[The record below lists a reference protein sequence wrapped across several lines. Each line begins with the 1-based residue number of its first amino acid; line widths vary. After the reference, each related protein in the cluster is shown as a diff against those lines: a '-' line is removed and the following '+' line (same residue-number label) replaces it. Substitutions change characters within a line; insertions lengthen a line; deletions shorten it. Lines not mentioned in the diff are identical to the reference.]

1 VRIRAAGTLVAASII
16 VNVAI
21 VAAVGIQEGFDTRV
35 FRSGAAHMLSGEA
48 LQGKEPSYR
57 GYAAL
62 LAVCGTV
69 GIGERGAIAFQF
81 GVAALATLALFALGR
96 SLGGVTAGALAAAFF
111 VVDVDVARWHVYLLT
126 DSLYMS
132 LVVLVTWSVH
142 RAARGSWPARA
153 GAAAIVACA
162 AALRPNGWLLVPIA
176 SIYWITRTSLGSSL
190 KFAASVAVLLA
201 FAGTLASGGT
211 SRGAFQSERPDESLR
226 QGVLI
231 SNFDGWRLTMPA
243 DAAPGEPGV
252 GGILSYIL
260 RHPWATTKLA
270 AARVGIELA
279 HARPFYSRAHN
290 VVVLGMLALIYPFV
304 AMGFARYADQPLVWL
319 MAAIVVSDLLVV
331 AATFADWDGRFLLH
345 TFPLMMVLASAGAAA
360 PDRTAHTGG
369 RPA

>member
-1 VRIRAAGTLVAASII
+1 VTLRAAGALVAASIV

-35 FRSGAAHMLSGEA
+35 FRSGAAHMLAGEP

-62 LAVCGTV
+62 LAVCRTLGV
-69 GIGERGAIAFQF
+69 GERGVIAFQF

-96 SLGGVTAGALAAAFF
+96 LLGGVTAGTLAAAFF

-132 LVVLVTWSVH
+132 LVVLATWSVH
-142 RAARGSWPARA
+142 RAAGASWPSRA
-153 GAAAIVACA
+153 GAAVVVACA
-162 AALRPNGWLLVPIA
+162 AILRPNGWLLVPIA
-176 SIYWITRTSLGSSL
+176 LIYWIVKTSVQPSMKL
-190 KFAASVAVLLA
+190 AASAAVLLA
-201 FAGTLASGGT
+201 FAGALAFSGT
-211 SRGAFQSERPDESLR
+211 SRSAFQSERPDESLR

-243 DAAPGEPGV
+243 DAVPSEPNAGR
-252 GGILSYIL
+252 ILSYIL

-304 AMGFARYADQPLVWL
+304 ALGFARHVDQPLAWL
-319 MAAIVVSDLLVV
+319 IAAVVVSDFLVV

-345 TFPLMMVLASAGAAA
+345 TFPLMLVLASAGAAA
-360 PDRTAHTGG
+360 RDRGAHAGG

>member
-1 VRIRAAGTLVAASII
+1 MTLRAAGALVAASIA

-35 FRSGAAHMLSGEA
+35 FRSGAAHMLAGEP

-57 GYAAL
+57 GYAAV
-62 LAVCGTV
+62 LAICSTL
-69 GIGERGAIAFQF
+69 GIGEPGAIAFQF
-81 GVAALATLALFALGR
+81 GAAALATLALFALGR
-96 SLGGVTAGALAAAFF
+96 SLGGVTAGVLAAAFF

-132 LVVLVTWSVH
+132 LVVLATWSVH

-162 AALRPNGWLLVPIA
+162 AVLRPNGWLLVPIA
-176 SIYWITRTSLGSSL
+176 LIYWIVRTSAQPSL
-190 KFAASVAVLLA
+190 KIAAWAAVLIGFTGALV
-201 FAGTLASGGT
+201 FGGT

-243 DAAPGEPGV
+243 DAAPSEPSLGGV
-252 GGILSYIL
+252 LSYIL

-290 VVVLGMLALIYPFV
+290 VVVLGMLALIYPLV
-304 AMGFARYADQPLVWL
+304 ALGFSRHADQPLVWL
-319 MAAIVVSDLLVV
+319 MAAIAVSDFLVV

-345 TFPLMMVLASAGAAA
+345 TFPLMVVLASAGAVAR
-360 PDRTAHTGG
+360 DRGAYTGG
-369 RPA
+369 SPA